1 MAVVAGAAGGAFPF
15 VREAFENEG
24 RGRAVVKIK
33 LAGPNSV
40 GSKGRAAGHGGNL
53 R

>member
-1 MAVVAGAAGGAFPF
+1 MAVVAGAAGGAFLF

-24 RGRAVVKIK
+24 RGQAVVKIK
-33 LAGPNSV
+33 QAGPNSA
-40 GSKGRAAGHGGNL
+40 GSEGRAAEHGGNL